1 MKIRLPNRP
10 LSIPAQLAV
19 GLILIFAL
27 PALRAAAQASNQPN
41 QPAKP
46 PVRVRAKL
54 DGFDLSAK
62 SGMSPNQV
70 GGASRDIGSPKLFAP
85 LSGKSYT
92 TTPLFQ
98 WGAAE
103 PDAKVTFRL
112 STLDGQTLYQT
123 STTAGQLT
131 YPTDAPALT
140 PGSSYRW
147 TVVPENDLLGG
158 PPTPVTLLIVNG
170 AERDQIANEL
180 TSANSN
186 DRTRVDVFVKHRLW
200 YDAIQGYTQLLD
212 RMPTDKGAHAGRA
225 QVYDQ
230 LPVTATLADADW
242 RMAQ

>member
-1 MKIRLPNRP
+1 MNIRLANRP
-10 LSIPAQLAV
+10 LSIPALLSAA
-19 GLILIFAL
+19 LMLIFAL
-27 PALRAAAQASNQPN
+27 PAPGAAGQTSN

-54 DGFDLSAK
+54 DGFELSAR

-85 LSGKSYT
+85 LSGKSFT

-103 PDAKVTFRL
+103 PNAKVTFRL
-112 STLDGQTLYQT
+112 STSEGQTLYQT
-123 STTAGQLT
+123 TTTAGQLA
-131 YPTDAPALT
+131 YPADAPALA

-158 PPTPVTLLIVNG
+158 PPAPVTFLIVSG
-170 AERDQIANEL
+170 AEDAK
-180 TSANSN
+180 TK
-186 DRTRVDVFVKHRLW
+186 VDVFVKHRLW
-200 YDAIQGYTQLLD
+200 YDSIQGYSDLID
-212 RMPTDKGAHAGRA
+212 RMPNDKSAHAGRA

>member
-1 MKIRLPNRP
+1 MKIRLANRP
-10 LSIPAQLAV
+10 LSISALLSV
-19 GLILIFAL
+19 GLMLVFAL
-27 PALRAAAQASNQPN
+27 PAPGAAGQTANQSA

-85 LSGKSYT
+85 LSGKSFT

-112 STLDGQTLYQT
+112 STLDGQTVYQT
-123 STTAGQLT
+123 STTASQLT
-131 YPTDAPALT
+131 YPPHAPALT

-158 PPTPVTLLIVNG
+158 PPAPVTFLIVNG
-170 AERDQIANEL
+170 AERDQLVNEL
-180 TSANSN
+180 KGA
-186 DRTRVDVFVKHRLW
+186 DARTKVDVFVKHRLW
-200 YDAIQGYTQLLD
+200 YDSIQGYSDLID
-212 RMPTDKGAHAGRA
+212 RMPSDKAARAGRA